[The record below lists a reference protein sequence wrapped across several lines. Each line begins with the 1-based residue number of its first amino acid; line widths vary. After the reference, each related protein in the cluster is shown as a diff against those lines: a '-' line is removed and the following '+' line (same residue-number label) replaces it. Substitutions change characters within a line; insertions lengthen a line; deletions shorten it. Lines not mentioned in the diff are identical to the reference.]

1 METLIALRAALEA
14 GRISSEALVRAALDR
29 ARDPNGEG
37 ARVFISVND
46 GTLHQARLMDA
57 ARLAGKLPSPW
68 AGIPVS
74 VKDLFDVAG
83 EVTRAGS
90 RVLQQALPATVTAP
104 AIQRLLDAGLIMI
117 GRTNMTEFAF
127 SGVGINP
134 HYGTPRNPWD
144 RAAERIPGGSSS
156 GAAISVTDG
165 MAAAA
170 IGTDTGGS
178 CRIPAALT
186 GLTGWKPTAARI
198 PRAGVYPLAA
208 SLDTV
213 GVLAPGVSCCA
224 LLDDLMAGGAGSL
237 PEAARPES
245 LNLAVLAHYATEGMD
260 PWVSAGYERALAR
273 LGNLGPRLTAIRLP
287 GIEHLAEL
295 NARGGIAA
303 AEAYAFHADQLHR
316 FRADYDPRVGSRIE
330 AGTRVSQ
337 AELARIRAAREE
349 MINDFLQVMAP
360 FDAVLA
366 PTVPI
371 VAPKLTDFEDDQEY
385 VRLNRLL
392 LRNPSLYNFLDAC
405 AISIPVHEPAS
416 PPVGLMLA
424 APGGKDTALFRTALA
439 LERLLGNTE

>member
-1 METLIALRAALEA
+1 METLLALRAALEA
-14 GRISSEALVRAALDR
+14 GRISSEALVQAALDR
-29 ARDPNGEG
+29 ARDPSGEG
-37 ARVFISVND
+37 ARVFISVSD
-46 GTLHQARLMDA
+46 GALHQARLMDA

-68 AGIPVS
+68 AGIPIS

-90 RVLQQALPATVTAP
+90 SVLNQAAPATVTAP
-104 AIQRLLDAGLIMI
+104 AIQRLMDAGLIMI

-144 RAAERIPGGSSS
+144 RAAQRIPGGSSS

-208 SLDTV
+208 SLDAV

-224 LLDDLMAGGAGSL
+224 LLDDLMAGGAGRL
-237 PEAARPES
+237 PEAALPEA
-245 LNLAVLAHYATEGMD
+245 LNLAVLAHYATDGMD

-273 LGNLGPRLTAIRLP
+273 LGDLGLRLTAIRLP
-287 GIEHLAEL
+287 GIEHLPEL

-303 AEAYAFHADQLHR
+303 AEAYAFHADQLNR

-330 AGTRVSQ
+330 AGARVSQ
-337 AELARIRAAREE
+337 AELARIRAAREK
-349 MINDFLQVMAP
+349 MIHDFVQVMAP
-360 FDAVLA
+360 FDAVLT

-385 VRLNRLL
+385 VRLNLLL

-405 AISIPVHEPAS
+405 AISIPLHEPDS

-424 APGGKDTALFRTALA
+424 APGGADTALFRAALA
-439 LERLLGNTE
+439 VERLLGNTE